1 MRLSEEGIG
10 LQYRAE
16 AITEKLY
23 NVDNA
28 EIESKH
34 KQRTYSISLARLAT
48 LHHSYGYQ
56 KRKAGSIKER
66 KKRRH
71 HGTLLRAG

>member
-56 KRKAGSIKER
+56 KRKDSIRDAVSDLRER
-66 KKRRH
+66 C
-71 HGTLLRAG
+71 GE